1 MKNISVFNKK
11 TVYNGT
17 SVAEFNYVRE
27 ILEKNNISYKYQT
40 TDLKHNSW
48 LGDKGVTRSIGG
60 NFRDASQSLIY
71 EICVHKDDYEQAVAF
86 IQDKIK

>member
-40 TDLKHNSW
+40 TDLNHNSW

-60 NFRDASQSLIY
+60 NFRDPSQSLIY
-71 EICVHKDDYEQAVAF
+71 AICVHKDDYEEAVPF
-86 IQDKIK
+86 SQDEIK